1 MKTYTQISKTVE
13 GKIEDI
19 EIGKQIMVSG
29 DQNSDGSITAKTIQL
44 SPRYPNSK

>member
-44 SPRYPNSK
+44 SPRYSR